1 VLAELPLDSLSAGK
15 LGEERV
21 GRIEDGGVMELWED
35 VSIVEDDFPETS
47 STLGAGVFWKL
58 ALDRRRSSLK
68 NGIASL
74 QRRKTRRAAA
84 VTCQERARPFADP
97 ATRG

>member
-1 VLAELPLDSLSAGK
+1 MLPLDSLSAGR

-47 STLGAGVFWKL
+47 STL
-58 ALDRRRSSLK
+58 
-68 NGIASL
+68 
-74 QRRKTRRAAA
+74 
-84 VTCQERARPFADP
+84 
-97 ATRG
+97 